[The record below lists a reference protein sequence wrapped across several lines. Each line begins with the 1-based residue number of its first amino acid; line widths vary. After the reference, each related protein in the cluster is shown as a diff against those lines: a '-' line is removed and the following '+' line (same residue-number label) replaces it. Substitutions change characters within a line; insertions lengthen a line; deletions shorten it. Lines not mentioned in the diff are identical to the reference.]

1 MNIEYEATFLN
12 IDKEEARERLKKA
25 GAKLVKPEILMKRC
39 NFTLPKNN
47 EIAGSWV
54 RVRDEGDKITMSVK
68 IMTGDKIE
76 DQKEICLSVDEMEK
90 AIDFLETL
98 GCRKKSYQETKRETW
113 ELDSVIIT
121 LDTWPF
127 LEPFAE
133 VEGQSEQTVKS
144 VSEKIG
150 FDYTQARF
158 CAVGTLYH
166 EKYKIPQDVINNH
179 TPEITFAKNPFINNS
194 PL

>member
-1 MNIEYEATFLN
+1 MQIEYEATFLN
-12 IDKEEARERLKKA
+12 IDKDEVRGRLKNA
-25 GAKLVKPEILMKRC
+25 GATLVKPEVLMKRS

-68 IMTGDKIE
+68 IVDGEKIE
-76 DQKEICLSVDEMEK
+76 DQKETCLKVDSMEV
-90 AIDFLETL
+90 AMDFLETL

-113 ELDSVIIT
+113 ELDGVQIT

-133 VEGQSEQTVKS
+133 VEGNSEEAVRS

-150 FDYTQARF
+150 FDYAQAKF
-158 CAVGTLYH
+158 CAVGRLYH
-166 EKYKIPQDVINNH
+166 EKYGLPQDVINNH
-179 TPEITFAKNPFINNS
+179 TPEITFAKNPFSNN
-194 PL
+194 